1 MKTLFSEEN
10 SVQAVLDRL
19 DQCDDPRL
27 REVMTALVGHL
38 HGFIKDVE
46 PTMEEWF
53 RGVDFLTR
61 TGQKCDDRRQEYIL
75 LSDILGV
82 SMLCESIN
90 NRKPSGATEATVQ
103 GPFHAAGSPE
113 RALGENIC
121 DDGIGEPC
129 WVEGRITDVDGNPIV
144 GAKLDIWQTNAE
156 GDYQVQS
163 DDQPEGNQRGIFRTD
178 EQGRYFFAAT
188 LPVSYSVPTDG
199 PVGEL
204 LNGMGRHAMRPAH
217 MHFIV
222 SAPGYDGLTT
232 HLFVDGDPYL
242 DSDAV
247 FGVRD
252 SLIVQFEAA
261 DPASAADRGLP
272 AEHVQVA
279 YDFVLTKAA

>member
-10 SVQAVLDRL
+10 SVEAVLDRL
-19 DQCDDPRL
+19 DQCDNPRL
-27 REVMTALVGHL
+27 KEVMTELVGHL

-113 RALGENIC
+113 CALGENIC

-163 DDQPEGNQRGIFRTD
+163 DEQPEGNQRGIFRTD

-272 AEHVQVA
+272 AEHVQVG

>member
-27 REVMTALVGHL
+27 KEVMTALVDHL

-53 RGVDFLTR
+53 RGIDFLTR
-61 TGQKCDDRRQEYIL
+61 TGQKCDDVRQEYIL

-90 NRKPSGATEATVQ
+90 NRKPTGATEATVQ
-103 GPFHAAGSPE
+103 GPWHAEGSPE
-113 RALGENIC
+113 RALGENMC

-129 WVEGRITDVDGNPIV
+129 WVEGRVIDVDGNPIP

-156 GDYQVQS
+156 GDYQVS
-163 DDQPEGNQRGIFRTD
+163 SHDQPEGNQRAIFRTD

-188 LPVSYSVPTDG
+188 LPVSYAVPTDG

-217 MHFIV
+217 MHFMV

-261 DPASAADRGLP
+261 DPSSAADRGLP

-279 YDFVLTKAA
+279 YDFVLTKVA